1 MTDPAKELERLQAEI
16 DQFSSEAAATK
27 HNAKGDVE
35 TGRPKKVSGRFDAVL
50 TGAGLLL
57 VLGLAVSFA
66 SRLNRDQIT
75 GLTAASLGAAAGLV
89 VGYGLGKSDGGT
101 G

>member
-1 MTDPAKELERLQAEI
+1 MTDPAKELERLQAEM
-16 DQFSSEAAATK
+16 DQFRSEAAATK
-27 HNAKGDVE
+27 QNAKGDVE
-35 TGRPKKVSGRFDAVL
+35 KGSSEKVSGRFDAVL

-75 GLTAASLGAAAGLV
+75 GLTAASVGAAAGLV
-89 VGYGLGKSDGGT
+89 VGYGVGKSDGSKG
-101 G
+101 

>member
-1 MTDPAKELERLQAEI
+1 MLVQQKAEM
-16 DQFSSEAAATK
+16 DQFRSEAAATEQ
-27 HNAKGDVE
+27 NAKGDVE
-35 TGRPKKVSGRFDAVL
+35 IGRPEKVSRRFDAVL

-75 GLTAASLGAAAGLV
+75 GLQAASM
-89 VGYGLGKSDGGT
+89 GKQQGSWSGT
-101 G
+101 ASEI